1 MNITEKLSELTDPTT
16 ENQKEFLNEVKEIKI
31 FDLSET
37 DKLAL
42 IDFLCEKA
50 DQDLAIDY
58 LYHVLD
64 NEISYPIDD
73 EKVKSLF
80 SDERMQK
87 LKDVMLSQLNDE
99 EEGTEVEV
107 ESEDETT
114 EA

>member
-1 MNITEKLSELTDPTT
+1 MNITEQLSEMVNPST
-16 ENQKEFLNEVKEIKI
+16 ETQQNFLKEVKEIKI

-50 DQDLAIDY
+50 EQDLAIDY

-87 LKDVMLSQLNDE
+87 MKDLMLSQLNDE
-99 EEGTEVEV
+99 DVEEATE
-107 ESEDETT
+107 ESTED
-114 EA
+114 

>member
-99 EEGTEVEV
+99 EEGTEVE
-107 ESEDETT
+107 SEDETT

>member
-1 MNITEKLSELTDPTT
+1 MNITEKLSEMVDLST
-16 ENQKEFLNEVKEIKI
+16 ETQQNFLNEVKEIKI
-31 FDLSET
+31 FDLDEAS
-37 DKLAL
+37 KLAL

-50 DQDLAIDY
+50 EQDLAIDY

-87 LKDVMLSQLNDE
+87 LKDLMLSQLNDE
-99 EEGTEVEV
+99 DGEESTEETVE
-107 ESEDETT
+107 D
-114 EA
+114 

>member
-1 MNITEKLSELTDPTT
+1 MNITEKLSELVDPTI
-16 ENQKEFLNEVKEIKI
+16 ENQQAFLNQVKEIKI
-31 FDLSET
+31 FDLNET
-37 DKLAL
+37 EKLEL

-87 LKDVMLSQLNDE
+87 MKDLMLSQLNDDE
-99 EEGTEVEV
+99 
-107 ESEDETT
+107 ESEVSDEKA
-114 EA
+114 ED